1 MAVNVKKAKQQAAST
16 SPAQLIVVAVVVV
29 VVVVVVIAVF
39 DSVVAVVIAAVIA
52 DFRLL
57 VLSFTRISTLLVSWF
72 PRILVRAYTCT
83 YTHVFCFRI

>member
-16 SPAQLIVVAVVVV
+16 SPAQLIVVAVVV

>member
-16 SPAQLIVVAVVVV
+16 SPAQLIVVAVV